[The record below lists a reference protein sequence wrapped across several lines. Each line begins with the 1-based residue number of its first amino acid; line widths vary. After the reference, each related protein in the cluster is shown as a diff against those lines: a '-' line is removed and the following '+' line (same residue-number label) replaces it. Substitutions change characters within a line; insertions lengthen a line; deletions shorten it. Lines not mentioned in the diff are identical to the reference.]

1 MVNRAALK
9 AAAMLLA
16 IAAAVSTLVLGAGSA
31 AARPPAAVTELTDSG
46 SPYPTGSGKPPV
58 KSSPTASLGPSP
70 VAAGSPT
77 ATPLIIGVHHND
89 FTTLQAQIGAIQ
101 HASGARIGVSLIELG
116 GAAAQAWSVNGD
128 QQFVAGSTYKL
139 PILMAQA
146 QLIAARPGAVNDQL
160 CYQPSDWEDGWYQ
173 DYTRGTCLSRGTLS
187 ARIGRQSD
195 NTAGHILVRY
205 LGGTA
210 ALNAYA
216 RAHGASESAF
226 FVPNVT
232 TANDLA
238 RLMADEARGNAGGA
252 VAEAWLYSL
261 LTGTAFEN
269 GIPAGVGSAATVAHK
284 IGVYGT
290 AASDAGLVS
299 GSANGPYVLAVC
311 TDGPGGDQ
319 GMALIAQVSAA
330 VWQFESSVPR

>member
-31 AARPPAAVTELTDSG
+31 AARPPAPVTALSDSG

-58 KSSPTASLGPSP
+58 KSSPTVSLAP
-70 VAAGSPT
+70 SPT
-77 ATPLIIGVHHND
+77 ATPLIIGVHHDD

-101 HASGARIGVSLIELG
+101 QASGARVGVSLIELG

-146 QLIAARPGAVNDQL
+146 QLIAASPAAVNDQL
-160 CYQPSDWEDGWYQ
+160 CYQPLDWEDGWYQ
-173 DYTRGTCLSRGTLS
+173 DYTPGMCFSRGTLS
-187 ARIGRQSD
+187 ARIGQRSD

-205 LGGTA
+205 MGGSA

-238 RLMADEARGNAGGA
+238 RLMADEALGNAGGA
-252 VAEAWLYSL
+252 AAEGWLYSL
-261 LTGTAFEN
+261 LTGTAFEK
-269 GIPAGVGSAATVAHK
+269 GIPAGVGSPATVAHK

-299 GSANGPYVLAVC
+299 GSANGAYVLAVC
-311 TDGPGGDQ
+311 TDGPEGDQ
-319 GMALIAQVSAA
+319 GMALIAQVSAV